1 MNKEILTQEGKD
13 RLEEELVELKTNAR
27 KEVAQQIKEA
37 RALGDLSENAEYHA
51 AKDRQGEIE
60 DRITEIENILRNAE
74 VIEEDSN
81 MEGRVSP
88 GQTVTVYDEE
98 MEEEISYKIVGST
111 EADPG
116 KNWISNESPV
126 GAALLGMQEGDTVT
140 VMAPG
145 GEFSLKILRIEQ

>member
-74 VIEEDSN
+74 VIEEDST

>member
-126 GAALLGMQEGDTVT
+126 GAALLGRQEGETVT

-145 GEFSLKILRIEQ
+145 GEFSLKILRIVQ

>member
-126 GAALLGMQEGDTVT
+126 GAALLGRQEGETVT

-145 GEFSLKILRIEQ
+145 GEFSLKILRIAQ

>member
-74 VIEEDSN
+74 VIEEDSS

-116 KNWISNESPV
+116 KNWISNDSPV
-126 GAALLGMQEGDTVT
+126 GAALLGRQEGETVT

-145 GEFSLKILRIEQ
+145 GEFSLKILRIAQ

>member
-74 VIEEDSN
+74 VIEEDSS

-126 GAALLGMQEGDTVT
+126 GAALLGRQEGETVT

-145 GEFSLKILRIEQ
+145 GEFSLKILRIVQ

>member
-74 VIEEDSN
+74 VIEEDSS

-126 GAALLGMQEGDTVT
+126 GAALLGRQEGETVT

-145 GEFSLKILRIEQ
+145 GEFSLKILRIAQ